1 MSATSKTAST
11 EQPTAENVVERR
23 SAERY
28 RCCAECTVRPEN
40 AAGVGHWKGIVYN
53 ISECGI
59 GIALPCPLNEGTLL
73 IIEPWRWGH
82 GRSLCARV
90 VRSAPVS
97 FLFFHGCELIERLS
111 ERELYEL
118 IT

>member
-40 AAGVGHWKGIVYN
+40 ASGVGHWKGIVYN
-53 ISECGI
+53 ISTCGI
-59 GIALPCPLNEGTLL
+59 GIALPCPVSEGTIL
-73 IIEPWRWGH
+73 IIEPWRWGQ
-82 GRSLCARV
+82 GRCLHARV

-97 FLFFHGCELIERLS
+97 FLFFHGCELVDRLS
-111 ERELYEL
+111 DRELHEL
-118 IT
+118 IS

>member
-1 MSATSKTAST
+1 MSVTSQTATT

-40 AAGVGHWKGIVYN
+40 AAGVGDWKGIVYN
-53 ISECGI
+53 ISTSGI
-59 GIALPCPLNEGTLL
+59 GIALPCPVNEGTILT
-73 IIEPWRWGH
+73 IEPWRWGH
-82 GRSLCARV
+82 GRSLRACV

-97 FLFFHGCELIERLS
+97 FLFFHGCELVDRLS
-111 ERELYEL
+111 ERELQEL
-118 IT
+118 IN